1 MSESADGTATAGHG
15 CETLM
20 NDQAGRPAPL
30 APMIDR
36 SDRVNGTWRLIFL
49 ATLVLAG
56 AIALALLPGDRD
68 PIVLGLLGVLAV
80 IGVFSLFAWA
90 IGLARIAGRSA
101 TGNPIAKAFLE
112 TLDEGVVVTDREG
125 RIVFSNPAY
134 ASLTGAKDDRDIR
147 AVDRVFA
154 GEPSAAEA
162 IYRVAQ
168 SVREGA
174 SAVEEVRGPAP
185 LDRSPGNGRWYRIQV
200 TPLDAGANL
209 GRLAVWRVS
218 DVTVERQKQ
227 ESIFLELQH
236 AIDYLDHAP
245 VGFFSAEADGRLV
258 YINATLAEW
267 LGLDLARFV
276 PGSLSLTDLA
286 RGAGAALLPAGEAP
300 GEEGRTEI
308 IDLDFVKQNGQNLP
322 VRLLH
327 RFARAADG
335 APGATRT
342 IVLNRSPGEDVS
354 EQVRAAEVRFTRFF
368 NNTPIA
374 ITALDKRGHLSRTN
388 ASFATLFGSPMSGS
402 SDARRLTDFVR
413 EADRA
418 ALEAA
423 IEAANQGKGE
433 IPHLDL
439 MLEGNPPERSAR
451 FFVSAV
457 EDGAGE
463 DERVI
468 VYALNITEQ
477 RALEVQFAQSQKMQA
492 VGQLAGGVA
501 HDFNN
506 VLTAIIGFS
515 DLLLSNHRPS
525 DPSFQDIMNIKQ
537 NANRAA
543 GLVRQL
549 LAFSRR
555 QTLRP
560 QVLTLADVLSELSI
574 LLQRLLGENVK
585 LDLVHGRDLWPV
597 KADINQ
603 FEQVAIN
610 LAVNARDAM
619 PEGGRLTIR
628 TSNVTEEQSRQSG
641 HSGLPSGEYV
651 LVEVEDTGTGIAP
664 ENQAKIFEP
673 FFSTKEV
680 GKGTGL
686 GLSTVYGIVQQ
697 TGGFIFFDSEVGRG
711 TSFQIYL
718 PRFVAEENEEGEA
731 GTEKPEEP
739 KDLTGSQRIL
749 LVEDEEAVRA
759 FAARALTSRGYKV
772 ETASTGVEALEVVKN
787 LDGEVDLVVSDV
799 VMPEM
804 DGPSLLRELRK
815 TRPDLKIIFV
825 SGYAEDAFQKNLP
838 EGETFAFLPK
848 PFSLKQLATAVK
860 ETLGS

>member
-1 MSESADGTATAGHG
+1 MDNQVTNTVKVG
-15 CETLM
+15 
-20 NDQAGRPAPL
+20 
-30 APMIDR
+30 PMIDR
-36 SDRVNGTWRLIFL
+36 SDRVSGTWRLIFL
-49 ATLVLAG
+49 ASLVLG
-56 AIALALLPGDRD
+56 ATIALAILPQDRD
-68 PIVLGLLGVLAV
+68 PFVLILLGILAV
-80 IGVFSLFAWA
+80 VGVFSLFAWA
-90 IGLARIAGRSA
+90 IGLLRLAGRSA
-101 TGNPIAKAFLE
+101 ANPIASAFMENLE
-112 TLDEGVVVTDREG
+112 EGVVIADRDG

-134 ASLTGAKDDRDIR
+134 SRLLGATNDRDIR

-162 IYRVAQ
+162 IYRISQA
-168 SVREGA
+168 VREGII
-174 SAVEEVRGPAP
+174 AVEEVRVPAP
-185 LDRSPGNGRWYRIQV
+185 LDRSSAQGRWYRISV
-200 TPLDAGANL
+200 GPIEVPKRPSKLT
-209 GRLAVWRVS
+209 VWRVS
-218 DVTVERQKQ
+218 DVTEERQKQ

-245 VGFFSAEADGRLV
+245 VGFFSAEGDGRIV
-258 YINATLAEW
+258 YLNATLAEW

-276 PGSLSLTDLA
+276 PGSLSLTDLT
-286 RGAGAALLPAGEAP
+286 RGSEAALLPLRQDP
-300 GEEGRTEI
+300 GYDQRTDI
-308 IDLDFVKQNGQNLP
+308 IDLDFIKRNGTKLP

-327 RFARAADG
+327 RIARAADG

-354 EQVRAAEVRFTRFF
+354 EAVRAAEVRFTRFF

-374 ITALDKRGHLSRTN
+374 IAGLDANGIIGRTN
-388 ASFATLFGSPMSGS
+388 APFATMFWPAAGSGG
-402 SDARRLTDFVR
+402 AGRRLTDVVR
-413 EADRA
+413 EADRPI
-418 ALEAA
+418 LEAA
-423 IEAANQGKGE
+423 IESVKAGKSD
-433 IPHLDL
+433 IPPLDL
-439 MLEGNPPERSAR
+439 VLAGPKESSAR
-451 FFVSAV
+451 FFLSGVS
-457 EDGAGE
+457 DGDD
-463 DERVI
+463 DEKERII
-468 VYALNITEQ
+468 VYALDITDQ
-477 RALEVQFAQSQKMQA
+477 RALELQFAQSQKMQA

-515 DLLLSNHRPS
+515 DLLLANHRPS

-560 QVLTLADVLSELSI
+560 QVLALADALSDVSI

-585 LDLVHGRDLWPV
+585 LQMVHGRDLWPV

-619 PEGGRLTIR
+619 PHGGRLTIR
-628 TSNVTEEQSRQSG
+628 TSNVSEAESARSG
-641 HSGLPSGEYV
+641 HSGLPVGDYV
-651 LVEVEDTGTGIAP
+651 LIEFEDNGTGIAP
-664 ENQAKIFEP
+664 ENRSKIFEP

-697 TGGFIFFDSEVGRG
+697 TGGYIFFDSEVGRG

-718 PRFVAEENEEGEA
+718 PRYVPEEGA
-731 GTEKPEEP
+731 AQQAVTEKSEGPA
-739 KDLTGSQRIL
+739 DLTGNAHIL

-759 FAARALTSRGYKV
+759 FGARALISRGYTV
-772 ETASTGVEALEVVKN
+772 DVAASGVEALELIKESGN
-787 LDGEVDLVVSDV
+787 KIDLVVSDV

-804 DGPSLLRELRK
+804 DGPTLLKELRVLQ
-815 TRPDLKIIFV
+815 PHLKIIFV
-825 SGYAEDAFQKNLP
+825 SGYAEDAFKKNLP
-838 EGETFAFLPK
+838 EGEAFAFLPK

-860 ETLGS
+860 EVLAS

>member
-1 MSESADGTATAGHG
+1 MD
-15 CETLM
+15 
-20 NDQAGRPAPL
+20 DQVTNTVKVG
-30 APMIDR
+30 PMIDR
-36 SDRVNGTWRLIFL
+36 SDRVSGTWRLIFL
-49 ATLVLAG
+49 ASLVLG
-56 AIALALLPGDRD
+56 ATTALAFLPRDRD
-68 PIVLGLLGVLAV
+68 PFVLVLLGILAV
-80 IGVFSLFAWA
+80 VGVFSLFAWA
-90 IGLARIAGRSA
+90 IGLLRLAGRGVA
-101 TGNPIAKAFLE
+101 NPIATAFIE
-112 TLDEGVVVTDREG
+112 RLDEGVVIADRDG

-134 ASLTGAKDDRDIR
+134 SKLVGATSDREIR

-162 IYRVAQ
+162 IYRISQA
-168 SVREGA
+168 VREGVG
-174 SAVEEVRGPAP
+174 AVEEVRVPTP
-185 LDRSPGNGRWYRIQV
+185 LDRSPGHGRWYRISV
-200 TPLDAGANL
+200 GPIEVPNRPGKLT
-209 GRLAVWRVS
+209 VWRVS
-218 DVTVERQKQ
+218 DVTDERQKQ

-245 VGFFSAEADGRLV
+245 VGFFSAEADGKIV
-258 YINATLAEW
+258 YLNATLAEW
-267 LGLDLARFV
+267 LGFDLARFV

-286 RGAGAALLPAGEAP
+286 RGAEAALLPLSHDP
-300 GEEGRTEI
+300 GRDQRTEI
-308 IDLDFVKQNGQNLP
+308 IDLDFVKRNGTKLP

-327 RFARAADG
+327 RVARASDG

-354 EQVRAAEVRFTRFF
+354 EAVRAAEVRFTRFF

-374 ITALDKRGHLSRTN
+374 IAGLDGRGNISRTN
-388 ASFATLFGSPMSGS
+388 APFATLFGSQQASGS
-402 SDARRLTDFVR
+402 AGRRLTDFVR
-413 EADRA
+413 PTDRPI
-418 ALEAA
+418 LEAA
-423 IEAANQGKGE
+423 IESVRVGKGDV
-433 IPHLDL
+433 PPLDL
-439 MLEGNPPERSAR
+439 VIAGPKESSAR
-451 FFVSAV
+451 FFLSGVS
-457 EDGAGE
+457 DTDS
-463 DERVI
+463 DEEERII
-468 VYALNITEQ
+468 VYALDITDQ

-560 QVLTLADVLSELSI
+560 QVLGLADALADVSI

-585 LDLVHGRDLWPV
+585 LQMVHGRDLWPV

-619 PEGGRLTIR
+619 PKGGRLAIR
-628 TSNVTEEQSRQSG
+628 TSNVTEGEARRSG
-641 HSGLPSGEYV
+641 HSGLPSADYV
-651 LVEVEDTGTGIAP
+651 LIEFEDNGIGIPP
-664 ENQAKIFEP
+664 ENRSKIFEP

-697 TGGFIFFDSEVGRG
+697 TGGYIFFASDVGRG
-711 TSFQIYL
+711 TKFQIYL
-718 PRFVAEENEEGEA
+718 PRHVAEEGASEQA
-731 GTEKPEEP
+731 MAEKPEGP
-739 KDLTGSQRIL
+739 TDLTGNARIL

-759 FAARALTSRGYKV
+759 FGARALTSRGYKV
-772 ETASTGVEALEVVKN
+772 DVAASGVEALELIRSSGN
-787 LDGEVDLVVSDV
+787 QIDLVVSDV

-804 DGPSLLRELRK
+804 DGPTLLRELRK
-815 TRPDLKIIFV
+815 LQPHLKMIFV
-825 SGYAEDAFQKNLP
+825 SGYAEDAFKKNLP
-838 EGETFAFLPK
+838 EGEAFAFLPK

-860 ETLGS
+860 EALAD